1 MPRKTKEAE
10 EKIEDVKKKKV
21 TSKKTAVKKT
31 STEKATEKKATAK
44 KATTKKT
51 TAKRTTAKKSSTKK
65 AEVTEKKA
73 PTSKKTSTKQTKAS
87 TTKSSSK
94 KDTKTK
100 TATKKNTSSTKTK
113 SSKKESKSLKK
124 VSTNTKNNIKNGQTF
139 SPEYYDLPFRYN
151 KTVVKILAQTPNN
164 LFIYWEISDEDREN
178 LKNQYGQYFFEIT
191 KPVLIIH
198 NETMNYAFEIDIN
211 DFANSWYLHVEDSN
225 CEYKIELGRRPIP
238 INYNYI
244 PNYNIEKQGYIEPVT
259 TPYIYVSS
267 SNSLKA
273 PNDHV
278 LFNNSNKV
286 TFRNIKNNQ
295 ITEKALK
302 DFLFINKDNQ
312 FINIYELYKF
322 LSEEF
327 ISTSFDLNNP
337 SSGNPGSMSFSS
349 KFK

>member
-10 EKIEDVKKKKV
+10 EKIEDVKKKKRTTV
-21 TSKKTAVKKT
+21 IKKDTTKKSTVKKVATKKSATTSKKETAKKTVAKKSATVPKKETSKKTATKK
-31 STEKATEKKATAK
+31 STTTQKKATAK
-44 KATTKKT
+44 KVATKKTASKKSTTKK
-51 TAKRTTAKKSSTKK
+51 AVAKK
-65 AEVTEKKA
+65 VT
-73 PTSKKTSTKQTKAS
+73 TKA
-87 TTKSSSK
+87 TKV
-94 KDTKTK
+94 
-100 TATKKNTSSTKTK
+100 ANTS
-113 SSKKESKSLKK
+113 
-124 VSTNTKNNIKNGQTF
+124 TF

-151 KTVVKILAQTPNN
+151 KTVVKILAQTPTN

-198 NETMNYAFEIDIN
+198 NETMNYSFEIDIN

-278 LFNNSNKV
+278 LFNNSSKV
-286 TFRNIKNNQ
+286 KFRNIKNNQ
-295 ITEKALK
+295 ITEKDLK

-337 SSGNPGSMSFSS
+337 SSGNSGSMSFSS